1 MGIFLDDER
10 GGLVLADLDEVSLPI
25 LEALPKFARGEGAD
39 LFLNPSVVRGREA
52 LTREGEEMND
62 DWAEFVAPD
71 LQTLFDEQLQRV
83 VADLEAAE
91 PSIGVPGAV
100 DVVIAPSHLEA
111 WFGALNQ
118 ARLAMNEEFGC
129 EALEAPE
136 PHDPNVVE
144 ELSDD
149 QHFAMHHFMF
159 YRFLQE
165 MVMQA
170 MRVSGLMDVD
180 DGPDGGAAG
189 G

>member
-1 MGIFLDDER
+1 MMGIYLDDER
-10 GGLVLADLDEVSLPI
+10 GGLVLADLDEGSLPI
-25 LEALPKFARGEGAD
+25 LEALPKFARGEGSE
-39 LFLNPSVVRGREA
+39 LFLNPSVVRGNEA
-52 LTREGEEMND
+52 VTEEGKEMNE

-83 VADLEAAE
+83 EADMEAAE
-91 PSIGVPGAV
+91 PSVGVPGAV

-118 ARLAMNEEFGC
+118 ARLAMNEEFDC
-129 EALEAPE
+129 EAIEEPEA
-136 PHDPNVVE
+136 HDPNVVE
-144 ELSDD
+144 KLTDE

-170 MRVSGLMDVD
+170 MRVSGLMEID
-180 DGPDGGAAG
+180 DQSGDDE
-189 G
+189 